1 MPGHIVKEASL
12 GKLIKV
18 QDIVRRDNN
27 QVRVFVL
34 QMVDKN
40 NESMLYNYRK
50 YTYPVIYFQISI
62 STN

>member
-40 NESMLYNYRK
+40 NENMLYNYRK